1 MISALS
7 YLGTLPDQTIIYNG
21 HEYTAGSLAFGKHID
36 PNNPGLARLSRIVEN
51 NKITTGLTTIGD
63 EKEWN
68 VFMRLD
74 SEAVKFVCS
83 LKTVQHTADTESIR
97 QATASESDT
106 SESAIMSALREQKN
120 KFRG

>member
-1 MISALS
+1 MISALN
-7 YLGTLPDQTIIYNG
+7 YLGTLPDQTIVYNG

-36 PNNPGLARLSRIVEN
+36 PNNPGLARLSDILQK
-51 NKITTGLTTIGD
+51 NKNTAGLTTIGD

-83 LKTVQHTADTESIR
+83 LRTVQHTADRICIR
-97 QATASESDT
+97 RATASESDT
-106 SESAIMSALREQKN
+106 PESAIISALREQKN